1 MKVIF
6 MGDSITEGAG
16 LQQNTVS
23 RFTSLIADSLQ
34 IECVNRGLGGDTTNG
49 MMIRLFPEVFTQS
62 PDAMVFLGGVNDINL
77 TGLYRPVC
85 ANVVSSIRIAKD
97 QKVPFFLCA
106 PLPIEPKDMPVRAW
120 DTDRDYERTKFL
132 LGKYDH
138 FVRHFCEGRG
148 DVTFIDTRTPFLDE
162 RGNARREL
170 FVDGIHPNE
179 EGHRI
184 LAQVIGDALK
194 NTLQP

>member
-1 MKVIF
+1 MKIIF

-23 RFTSLIADSLQ
+23 RFTSLIADSLPV
-34 IECVNRGLGGDTTNG
+34 ECVNRGLGGDTTNG

-85 ANVVSSIRIAKD
+85 ANIVSVIRIARD
-97 QKVPFFLCA
+97 QKVPLFLCE

-138 FVRHFCEGRG
+138 FIRHFCEGRA
-148 DVTFIDTRTPFLDE
+148 DVTVIDTRTPFMDE
-162 RGNARREL
+162 RGNAKREL

-179 EGHRI
+179 KGHQI

-194 NTLQP
+194 NTLKL